1 MSADWNL
8 SGLEDDV
15 RPRMFECAAID
26 TPFALATITATRGGP
41 RPVGAQL
48 LVTDTHMFGYLS
60 GGCIE
65 ADVAVHGRAVLAER
79 KPRALVYG
87 EGSPFIDMRLP
98 CGGRLDIFVEPVFP
112 DDPALAKLS
121 AYAAARTAAIWC
133 SNGVRRACVAV
144 SDSGR
149 AATGFTEWRVERRF
163 DPQQRLIVIG
173 SDAFALAIA
182 ACGRQLDWDVTL
194 ASPLGYET
202 APPIGVGYTR
212 AAIAVLFEDMPP
224 DKHTAVA
231 IATHADD
238 LDHDALS
245 ASLRSQAGYIGIL
258 GARRRLPSR
267 LARLEMVGFTPSS
280 VRRLHAPIGINLGAR
295 SPREVA
301 IAVIAEIIRKA
312 NNGSA

>member
-1 MSADWNL
+1 M
-8 SGLEDDV
+8 

-26 TPFALATITATRGGP
+26 TPFALATITAARGGP

-65 ADVAVHGRAVLAER
+65 ADVALHGRAVLAER
-79 KPRALVYG
+79 RPRALVYG

-98 CGGRLDIFVEPVFP
+98 CGGRLDIFVEPVLP
-112 DDPALAKLS
+112 NDPALAKLS
-121 AYAAARTAAIWC
+121 GYAAARAAAIWR

-144 SDSGR
+144 NELKR
-149 AATGFTEWRVERRF
+149 ADTSFRHWPVERRF
-163 DPQQRLIVIG
+163 DPRQRLIVIG
-173 SDAFALAIA
+173 SDAYALAIA
-182 ACGRQLDWDVTL
+182 ACGRLLDWDVTL
-194 ASPLGYET
+194 ASPLGCET

-212 AAIAVLFEDMPP
+212 AAIATVFEAAPP

-231 IATHADD
+231 ITTHDD
-238 LDHDALS
+238 DVDHDALS
-245 ASLRSQAGYIGIL
+245 AALRSHAGYIGIL

-267 LARLEMVGFTPSS
+267 LARLEMAGFAPSS
-280 VRRLHAPIGINLGAR
+280 LDRLHAPIGMDLGAR

-301 IAVIAEIIRKA
+301 IAVIAEVISEA
-312 NNGSA
+312 NRGSA